1 MYQCIQCQQPVTQ
14 HQGALFCEEC
24 ERWQHRERDS
34 GVTQAECQR
43 AVRENYIERSCNEC
57 AVNDNVQQLP
67 DKLEVYAAG
76 LGPFKK
82 PDSHQEVEIN
92 DPYPQPNPEND
103 DEDDQI
109 TYTVLEG
116 TSACGKDTLVD
127 SLGYQYTKKV
137 DKRRANTIWRC
148 SLRTK
153 ARTCKATVIQKGG
166 EYTPGLH
173 DHICGMM
180 PGRGKVAVIRRN
192 IKLEAMRRPYD
203 SVAEIVD
210 KVLRED
216 IGVEQI
222 ELHPT
227 LPKPSCLA
235 RQANQKRKLSRRRHP
250 SDLNFEVH
258 EQHTR

>member
-14 HQGALFCEEC
+14 HQETLFCEEC

-34 GVTQAECQR
+34 GVTQAEYQR
-43 AVRENYIERSCNEC
+43 AVREGYIERSCNEC

-76 LGPFKK
+76 QGPFKK

-92 DPYPQPNPEND
+92 NPYPQPNPEND

-148 SLRTK
+148 LFGRRLELAKLLLFRK
-153 ARTCKATVIQKGG
+153 AGSTLLD
-166 EYTPGLH
+166 Y

-180 PGRGKVAVIRRN
+180 PVRGKVAVIRCN
-192 IKLEAMRRPYD
+192 IKLETVRRPYE

-250 SDLNFEVH
+250 SDLNFESS
-258 EQHTR
+258 